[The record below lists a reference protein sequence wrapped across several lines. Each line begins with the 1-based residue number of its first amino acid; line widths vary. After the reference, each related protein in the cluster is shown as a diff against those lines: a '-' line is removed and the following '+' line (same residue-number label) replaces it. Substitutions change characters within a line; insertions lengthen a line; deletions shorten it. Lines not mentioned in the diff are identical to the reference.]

1 MSGIQVINC
10 DPSAPP
16 NEGETLTVN
25 YLRHQLP
32 HGILLV
38 NYHLPDVTG
47 TLEIDIVAITYY
59 GIFLLEVKH
68 WLGNITVYDDRWLH
82 EFSGEWR
89 DSPLLSIER
98 KAKVLHSFLRNRGW
112 GDVSVVGMVV
122 LSKGTGSV
130 RGVED
135 LAARRIF
142 GRHESLVHALTSRDY
157 VFSQSSRILSSDHL
171 PQLAQMIFN
180 SHVANAERHVGG
192 YRILEVRPREHYTE
206 LVGEDRE
213 FPGRRARI
221 KQYDLPEI
229 GSQRELAEAIS
240 RFKRDMAAL
249 LNAGPHPNLVLP
261 YQFLR
266 DQDSDERYYLMLE
279 WAGEHTLAD
288 KLVADDIP
296 LEEQIRILNDIA
308 AGLDHCHQHGMY
320 HRNLSPASIYFT
332 PNGAAKVGDF
342 DFAKVP
348 SISRTL
354 ALTGQQLLQ
363 GRHIAPEQA
372 LHLSNVDQ
380 RADIFSLGVIWYD
393 MLFRPDPTE
402 ILDRAQIDQAPLSE
416 DGKTILRMML
426 AESRQERPETMAEVQ
441 EWLSALEA

>member
-213 FPGRRARI
+213 FPGRRHASNNMIYR
-221 KQYDLPEI
+221 KSVPNASWRRRSAASNEI
-229 GSQRELAEAIS
+229 W
-240 RFKRDMAAL
+240 
-249 LNAGPHPNLVLP
+249 PHCSTPGLILTWCCPTN
-261 YQFLR
+261 
-266 DQDSDERYYLMLE
+266 SC
-279 WAGEHTLAD
+279 AT
-288 KLVADDIP
+288 
-296 LEEQIRILNDIA
+296 RILMSGI
-308 AGLDHCHQHGMY
+308 
-320 HRNLSPASIYFT
+320 T
-332 PNGAAKVGDF
+332 
-342 DFAKVP
+342 
-348 SISRTL
+348 
-354 ALTGQQLLQ
+354 
-363 GRHIAPEQA
+363 
-372 LHLSNVDQ
+372 
-380 RADIFSLGVIWYD
+380 
-393 MLFRPDPTE
+393 
-402 ILDRAQIDQAPLSE
+402 
-416 DGKTILRMML
+416 
-426 AESRQERPETMAEVQ
+426 
-441 EWLSALEA
+441 